1 LLPHLHHLL
10 LLPHLVDLLFSRSR
24 LRTLL
29 RLDLLQLRRLLR
41 LRRRRYNIFIIVI
54 IRFCDRR
61 LTRFRD
67 WRHLCESKADCE
79 DG

>member
-1 LLPHLHHLL
+1 VLLP
-10 LLPHLVDLLFSRSR
+10 PLVDLLFSRSR

-29 RLDLLQLRRLLR
+29 RLDLRR
-41 LRRRRYNIFIIVI
+41 LRRGRYNIFIIVI
-54 IRFCDRR
+54 VRFCDRR

-67 WRHLCESKADCE
+67 WRHLCESKADCQ